1 MRGDSM
7 RGLSLRPAA
16 EPLGLPKL
24 RQPPLSVPSALRP
37 VVASPPIR
45 VRPWFSSFRVPIDG
59 SPNRPQSLPPCRLS
73 TPRAGSSA
81 RRQPRLSVPRKSS
94 AGLDRLPAAPRPLFT
109 VPRPASP
116 VIRGS
121 IDARPSANP
130 RVATRSSAL
139 LCWSNGTRSTRAA
152 VPSREKNRSLPPR
165 VSAPR

>member
-1 MRGDSM
+1 
-7 RGLSLRPAA
+7 
-16 EPLGLPKL
+16 
-24 RQPPLSVPSALRP
+24 
-37 VVASPPIR
+37 

-94 AGLDRLPAAPRPLFT
+94 ADLDMLPAAPRPVST

-121 IDARPSANP
+121 IADLPSVYP
-130 RVATRSSAL
+130 RVATRSSAF
-139 LCWSNGTRSTRAA
+139 LCWSNGTRSTRAV
-152 VPSREKNRSLPPR
+152 VPPREKKRSFAPR